1 MDNKV
6 SIGKII
12 STVGLRG
19 EVKVFSTT
27 DFPHRRFKKD
37 QPVTL
42 FDIETRAEFA
52 TTITMSRKSGERY
65 TLAFSNVNSIE
76 EASAFVGRLVMID
89 KVADQ
94 LPEGY
99 FFHDDLVGCAVYNE
113 QAILIGHIS
122 KIEDYPAHR
131 TLRIKRTEGSDV
143 LVPFVKFFIK
153 SVNIET
159 RKIIVRIIEGML

>member
-1 MDNKV
+1 MDKV

-27 DFPHRRFKKD
+27 DFPHKRFKKD
-37 QPVTL
+37 QAVAL
-42 FDIETRAEFA
+42 FDVATGAELA
-52 TTITMSRKSGERY
+52 TTITMSHKAGERY
-65 TLAFSNVNSIE
+65 TLTFSNVNSIE
-76 EASAFVGRLVMID
+76 EANQLVGRLIMID

-94 LPEGY
+94 LPKGF
-99 FFHDDLVGCAVYNE
+99 FFHDDLVGCAVYDE
-113 QAILIGHIS
+113 QSMLIGHIS

-131 TLRIKRTEGSDV
+131 TLRIQRAEGSDV

-159 RKIIVRIIEGML
+159 RTIIVRIIEGML

>member
-1 MDNKV
+1 MDKV

-12 STVGLRG
+12 STVGLHG

-27 DFPHRRFKKD
+27 DFPHKRFKKD

-42 FDIETRAEFA
+42 FDVDSGSEMT
-52 TTITMSRKSGERY
+52 TTITMSHKTGERY
-65 TLAFSNVNSIE
+65 TVAFSNIKSIE
-76 EASAFVGRLVMID
+76 EASSLIGRLIMID
-89 KVADQ
+89 KVTDQ
-94 LPEGY
+94 LPKGF
-99 FFHDDLVGCAVYNE
+99 FFHDDLVGCVVYDE
-113 QAILIGHIS
+113 QSTLIGHIS

-131 TLRIKRTEGSDV
+131 TLRIKRTEANDV

-159 RKIIVRIIEGML
+159 RTVIVRIIEGML